1 MTPKNRSFMRLFL
14 LGAFLLTAAALY
26 VARANVHTTGLLL

>member
-14 LGAFLLTAAALY
+14 LGAFLLVAAALFA
-26 VARANVHTTGLLL
+26 ARANVHTTGLLL